1 MTARIAPLMPPYSPE
16 VRTSLEK
23 WMPPGAAVEPLVLF
37 RTVARYPLLSD
48 RMRGLG
54 AVFLGRGL
62 LPKRVRELLILRTCA
77 RCQAEYEWGVHVTAF
92 ATSVGLD
99 PEAVASTLRPAS
111 GEGLDTAV
119 LRFADE
125 LHDTGT
131 VSDATWE
138 TLASQFEPNA
148 MLEMLSMVGFYHAIS
163 FIANATRLPLEPW
176 AARMP
181 AEGEPSTPS
190 NGGA

>member
-1 MTARIAPLMPPYSPE
+1 MTARIAPLTPPYTPE
-16 VRTSLEK
+16 VQASLEK

-37 RTVARYPLLSD
+37 RTMARYSLLSD

-54 AVFLGRGL
+54 AVFLGHGL

-77 RCQAEYEWGVHVTAF
+77 RCHAEYEWGVHVTAF
-92 ATSVGLD
+92 AALVGLD

-111 GEGLDTAV
+111 GEDLDAV
-119 LRFADE
+119 LLRFVDE

-131 VSDATWE
+131 VSDPTWE
-138 TLASQFEPNA
+138 TLASHFEPNA

-163 FIANATRLPLEPW
+163 FIANAARLPLEPW
-176 AARMP
+176 AARM
-181 AEGEPSTPS
+181 S
-190 NGGA
+190 GA